1 VSIFIIATGTDV
13 GKTITSSA
21 IMVKYGEVKNLFY
34 WKPIQTGNESNSD
47 TKFLEDN
54 LGDSRRLMD
63 PAYAFSHPSSP
74 HFSASLEGRE
84 ICREYLN
91 SVWER
96 NESLV
101 LQSSG
106 SLLIEGVGGLLV
118 PLNEE
123 FLLLD
128 WIEETKLP
136 VLLVV
141 STEMGTINHS
151 LLSIETLKNRKIP
164 IIGFIGYGQEVQT
177 WESSRLS
184 IVHWSGVPS
193 LGRFYLEKN
202 LTHLDFIQSILDNFD
217 PEQLIL
223 RGLV

>member
-1 VSIFIIATGTDV
+1 
-13 GKTITSSA
+13 
-21 IMVKYGEVKNLFY
+21 MVKYGEEKNLFY
-34 WKPIQTGNESNSD
+34 WKPIQTGRDPDSD
-47 TKFLEDN
+47 TKFLEDT

-63 PAYAFSHPSSP
+63 PAYSFSHPSSP

-106 SLLIEGVGGLLV
+106 SLLIEGVGGLMV
-118 PLNEE
+118 PLNSE

-128 WIEETKLP
+128 WIEETKIP

-151 LLSIETLKNRKIP
+151 LLSLEALLKRNIP
-164 IIGFIGYGQEVQT
+164 IIGFIGYGHDVET
-177 WESSRLS
+177 WESSRLA
-184 IVHWSGVPS
+184 IVRWSGVSS

-202 LTHLDFIQSILDNFD
+202 LTHADCIYSIQDNFD
-217 PEQLIL
+217 PEKLIF
-223 RGLV
+223 RGLL